1 VDVSAQDL
9 PQGVTR
15 AKLPASVWLL
25 GWVSFFTDLASEA
38 IYPLL
43 PLFLT
48 RVLGAGA
55 MSLGV
60 IEGAAEAA
68 NSALKIISGRLSD
81 RWNARKPLVLFG
93 YSLSSTVR
101 PLMALAASWLHVLAL
116 RFTDRLGKGI
126 RGAPRDALL
135 ARITPP
141 GQRGQV
147 FGIQRAMDHAGAVAG
162 PLLASAF
169 LWFRPEDYR
178 TLFALTI
185 LPGIVVVVLLTR
197 LKDDRVAPPTG
208 GKAQPTLT
216 GWRNLPGRLWVL
228 LGILFIFTLG
238 NASDAFI
245 LLRLSDIGVGAAW
258 IPIIWSALHVVKS
271 ISSAVGGTWSDRVGR
286 RRLIAAGWVLYA
298 LVYFAFA
305 RFDGRAAVIGI
316 FMVYG
321 LYFGLTEGAERALI
335 TDLTPD
341 GLRGTAFGLYNA
353 ALGVGALVASVLF
366 GLVWTEVSPDAAFL
380 MGGALALLAAV
391 LLVFVPAPA
400 EPRARPV

>member
-1 VDVSAQDL
+1 M
-9 PQGVTR
+9 
-15 AKLPASVWLL
+15 WLL

-68 NSALKIISGRLSD
+68 NSVLKIVSGRLSD

-93 YSLSSTVR
+93 YSLSSLVR
-101 PLMALAASWLHVLAL
+101 PCMALATSWLHVLAL

-135 ARITPP
+135 ARISAP
-141 GQRGQV
+141 GIRGKV
-147 FGIQRAMDHAGAVAG
+147 FGVQRAMDHAGAVAG
-162 PLLASAF
+162 PLVASAF
-169 LWFRPEDYR
+169 LFFRPEQYR
-178 TLFALTI
+178 ELFAWTI
-185 LPGIVVVVLLTR
+185 VPGVVVIILLTR
-197 LKDDRVAPPTG
+197 LKDDRTPSTREA
-208 GKAQPTLT
+208 KLQPTLE
-216 GWRNLPGRLWVL
+216 GWRDLPARLWVL
-228 LGILFIFTLG
+228 LGILFVFTLG

-271 ISSAVGGTWSDRVGR
+271 TSSAVGGSLSDRVGR
-286 RRLIAAGWVLYA
+286 RKMIVAGWIIYA
-298 LVYFAFA
+298 IVYFLFA
-305 RFDGRAAVIGI
+305 RTDGREAFITV

-321 LYFGLTEGAERALI
+321 LYYGLTEGAEKALI
-335 TDLTPD
+335 ADLTPA
-341 GLRGTAFGLYNA
+341 GLQGTAFGLYNA
-353 ALGVGALVASVLF
+353 VIGVGALGASVLF
-366 GLVWTEVSPDAAFL
+366 GLVWTRMSPGSAFF
-380 MGGALALLAAV
+380 MGGALALVAAL
-391 LLVFVPAPA
+391 LLVLVPS
-400 EPRARPV
+400 ARTRQI